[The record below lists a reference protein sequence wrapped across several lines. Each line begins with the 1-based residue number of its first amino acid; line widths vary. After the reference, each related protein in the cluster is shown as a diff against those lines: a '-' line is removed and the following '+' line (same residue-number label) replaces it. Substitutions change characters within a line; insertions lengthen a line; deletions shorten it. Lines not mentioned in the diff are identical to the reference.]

1 MKSAW
6 TEETRMDRK
15 LYLELL
21 RNINRCRMKS
31 TCWPYL
37 TKETSNCTLLF
48 KCINGICET
57 DRQTERERERR
68 KSNVITSSNIRRTKE
83 DFLFKLLKNQTF
95 FSHDLVVPGIFVASI
110 MLLPTYLDNAY
121 WEALR
126 H

>member
-1 MKSAW
+1 M
-6 TEETRMDRK
+6 RQ
-15 LYLELL
+15 
-21 RNINRCRMKS
+21 
-31 TCWPYL
+31 
-37 TKETSNCTLLF
+37 
-48 KCINGICET
+48 T
-57 DRQTERERERR
+57 DRQRERERR